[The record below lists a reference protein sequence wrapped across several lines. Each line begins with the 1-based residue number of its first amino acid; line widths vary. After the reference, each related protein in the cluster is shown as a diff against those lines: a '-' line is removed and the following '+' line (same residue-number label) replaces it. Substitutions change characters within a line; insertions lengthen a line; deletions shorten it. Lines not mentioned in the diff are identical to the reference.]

1 MNGIIFDLDGT
12 LWKATDT
19 TLESANII
27 AHKYGTAPVTKEAV
41 EGGMGLQLAGCAAL
55 YFPNEPEEL
64 AVRYMNEVNE
74 LNNKVLA
81 TRGAY
86 LFPYLEPVLKQL
98 SEKYQLFIVS
108 NTSRQAYIDAFINT
122 SMLGK
127 YFTETVAAGI
137 LGLPKSEAIK
147 KVIRDHNLVKSVYI
161 GDTAGDQQAAAGAGI
176 PFIQML
182 YGFGPDLGER
192 FKAHNFEEVP
202 GLVEQALN

>member
-27 AHKYGTAPVTKEAV
+27 AHKYGTAPVAKDAV
-41 EGGMGLQLAGCAAL
+41 EGGMGLQTAECAAL
-55 YFPNEPEEL
+55 YFPNEPAEL
-64 AVRYMNEVNE
+64 AIKYMHELSE

-98 SEKYQLFIVS
+98 AERYQLFIVS

-122 SMLGK
+122 SQLGK

-182 YGFGPDLGER
+182 YGFDPDLGER
-192 FKAHNFEEVP
+192 LKAHNFEEVP
-202 GLVEQALN
+202 ALVEQALN